1 MKRAEQVS
9 GKMNS
14 IKSDEVIQDEKE
26 GKEILGILEIC
37 TGMIL
42 ICQSMELKQMLQMV
56 NDYCLRFYHFNLTS
70 SMSIISIRMC
80 KLGFIF
86 KNDILFNYF

>member
-26 GKEILGILEIC
+26 EKEILGILEIC
-37 TGMIL
+37 MGMIL

-56 NDYCLRFYHFNLTS
+56 SDYCLRFYHFNLTS
-70 SMSIISIRMC
+70 SMSITRA
-80 KLGFIF
+80 LGCV
-86 KNDILFNYF
+86 N